1 MEFNNIGERIRF
13 LRKDTLNLTLK
24 EMSDRL
30 HVSLSNLGNV
40 ETGKINATSRLIS
53 DISRE
58 FGVDQTWLETGEGEM
73 FRAPSVDEELAAFV
87 ADVISDDNEFKKRVF
102 YAMSRMD
109 DAAWDAF
116 ERFWNDMQR
125 AGKKEKDGH

>member
-1 MEFNNIGERIRF
+1 MGIETRIKEVRKHLDLTQTEFGEVF
-13 LRKDTLNLTLK
+13 G
-24 EMSDRL
+24 
-30 HVSLSNLGNV
+30 VSRNV
-40 ETGKINATSRLIS
+40 INSYERGVVAPIPLFIESLCTKY
-53 DISRE
+53 
-58 FGVDQTWLETGEGEM
+58 GVDQTWLETGEGEM

>member
-1 MEFNNIGERIRF
+1 MDTETIGSRIRY
-13 LRKDTLNLTLK
+13 LRKETLGLTLK
-24 EMSDRL
+24 EMSSAL
-30 HVSLSNLGNV
+30 CISLPNLANI
-40 ETGKINATSRLIS
+40 ETGKINTTQRVIA
-53 DISRE
+53 DICRVY
-58 FGVDQTWLETGEGEM
+58 GVDQTWLETGEGEM

-87 ADVISDDNEFKKRVF
+87 ADVISDNNEFKKRVF

-125 AGKKEKDGH
+125 TGKKGKDGH

>member
-13 LRKDTLNLTLK
+13 LRKDTLNITLK

-58 FGVDQTWLETGEGEM
+58 FGVDPTWLETGVGEM
-73 FRAPSVDEELAAFV
+73 FHKPSVDEELAAF
-87 ADVISDDNEFKKRVF
+87 ASSILSGDNPFKKRVF

-109 DAAWDAF
+109 DAAWEAF
-116 ERFWNDMQR
+116 EQFWRDLSSPEE
-125 AGKKEKDGH
+125 KEKDTK

>member
-1 MEFNNIGERIRF
+1 MSIENRIRDV
-13 LRKDTLNLTLK
+13 RKHFNLTQTEFANELGVTRNVISMY
-24 EMSDRL
+24 ELS
-30 HVSLSNLGNV
+30 HVAPPSLFLSHLCM
-40 ETGKINATSRLIS
+40 KY
-53 DISRE
+53 
-58 FGVDQTWLETGEGEM
+58 GVDQTWLETGEGEM

-87 ADVISDDNEFKKRVF
+87 ADVISDNNEFKKRVF

>member
-1 MEFNNIGERIRF
+1 MEFDNVGERIRF
-13 LRKDTLNLTLK
+13 LRKETLNLTLK

-40 ETGKINATSRLIS
+40 ETGKINATTRLIS

-58 FGVDQTWLETGEGEM
+58 FGVDPIWLETGEGEM
-73 FRAPSVDEELAAFV
+73 FRKPSIDEELAAF
-87 ADVISDDNEFKKRVF
+87 AGSIISGDNPFKKRVF

-116 ERFWNDMQR
+116 QRFYNAMR
-125 AGKKEKDGH
+125 EAEEKEKDTE